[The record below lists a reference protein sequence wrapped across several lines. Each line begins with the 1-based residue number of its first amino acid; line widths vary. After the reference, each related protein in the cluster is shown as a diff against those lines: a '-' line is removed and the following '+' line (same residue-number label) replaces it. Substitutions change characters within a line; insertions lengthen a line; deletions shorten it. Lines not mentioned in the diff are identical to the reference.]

1 MKRAARYLVMAVL
14 CFCFMLG
21 LAQARDLKVSLPYPL
36 PGLVDS
42 PDKGIFVDLLKA
54 MAEEYKGGKITWE
67 LFPFARSMENVEKG
81 RVPLDH
87 LFLTLEHDDIR
98 LRQCKQLLPAL
109 FRSSGHPIVRFR
121 ILRSGRD
128 VPKV

>member
-81 RVPLDH
+81 KADFHLPQLVNPRINSVQRQSFCRSWRCPLDS
-87 LFLTLEHDDIR
+87 D
-98 LRQCKQLLPAL
+98 P
-109 FRSSGHPIVRFR
+109 
-121 ILRSGRD
+121 
-128 VPKV
+128 